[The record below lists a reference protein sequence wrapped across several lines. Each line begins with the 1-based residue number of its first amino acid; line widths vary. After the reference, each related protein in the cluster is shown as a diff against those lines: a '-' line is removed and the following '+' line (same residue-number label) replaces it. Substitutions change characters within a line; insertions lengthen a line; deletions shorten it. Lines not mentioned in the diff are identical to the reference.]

1 MARSRI
7 SIPKKI
13 DVEADVAR
21 SPNVEPKGTRRA
33 GYCTGLA
40 VTVDQRSSNSLIEP
54 PRRSN
59 LVTDTM
65 PPVSSPTAR
74 SQRYG
79 SNHIFDPVGEIP
91 VHSARPGAS
100 PPVFEKMCSRW
111 VFAVGLVMLSVAA
124 VSASV
129 RPANRLA
136 SRSNGISFCW

>member
-7 SIPKKI
+7 SIPKK
-13 DVEADVAR
+13 
-21 SPNVEPKGTRRA
+21 ST
-33 GYCTGLA
+33 
-40 VTVDQRSSNSLIEP
+40 
-54 PRRSN
+54 SN
-59 LVTDTM
+59 LTWSAAPTLNRKD
-65 PPVSSPTAR
+65 SPGRILHWPCCYGR
-74 SQRYG
+74 SGVEQFPDRAAKAVELG
-79 SNHIFDPVGEIP
+79 HRHNAAGLEPDRTIPAIRIESHFRSRRGDPSP
-91 VHSARPGAS
+91 FRPGAS